1 MTRILTLAGIL
12 TAATLLGGWTFGFD
26 RQGPYCLYDR
36 EYTNCGYP
44 SFAACLASASG
55 AGGYCTQNPR
65 YVAEP
70 TPPRNRRRTG
80 Y

>member
-1 MTRILTLAGIL
+1 MTRILTLAGLL

-44 SFAACLASASG
+44 SFAACLATASG
-55 AGGYCTQNPR
+55 AGGYCAQNPR

-70 TPPRNRRRTG
+70 PPRHRRRAG

>member
-1 MTRILTLAGIL
+1 MSRILIVAGALA
-12 TAATLLGGWTFGFD
+12 AAALCGGWTFGFD

-36 EYTNCGYP
+36 NYTNCGYP

-55 AGGYCTQNPR
+55 AGGYCAQNPR

-70 TPPRNRRRTG
+70 PARRPRYR
-80 Y
+80 